1 MFYAHFVLSKKG
13 PLARIWLAAH
23 WDKKLTK
30 AHVFETNV
38 SSCVDSIMHPK
49 VKLAL
54 RTSGHLL
61 LGVVRIHS
69 RKAKYLL
76 ADCNEAF
83 VKIKMAFRPG
93 VVDLPEENREAAFA
107 TITLP
112 EVFHDFDTSMPDFND
127 AEVQK
132 QFTLNQSRVE
142 DITMKEDLVN
152 FNLAQED
159 FGDLGFEDH
168 REIPR
173 GASSANDSV
182 YKQSDE
188 STMLADVSKGK
199 DATVDPSLDKPMD
212 MGLEEQL
219 RNDAFG
225 AEMGMGDGIL
235 GEEFMNEGGNL
246 FEEQPEIQT
255 GEPAIGQNIEP
266 PEGAAEDTDDEDK
279 EKEPQPQ
286 PQEQLAQQAE
296 AAKPQQE
303 EAKEAAAAAA
313 AAAPNMVPET
323 SQANPDGTFIQ
334 PPAAA
339 DQTTLVQNEDM
350 EFALQPIVDVTGVKE
365 NRQKRK
371 RKLVVDEVK
380 ELAGDLI
387 KSQLKDTSDIVT
399 SLDLAPPTKKLMLWK
414 ETGGA
419 EKLFGLPGRLHNS
432 KRILVIFTRN
442 LQTDIPRDAKRQR
455 RLPPAHVDETEVPRD
470 PISDP
475 LADVSVAS
483 RISTAPLPVEEEQHP
498 VATMQEENQPS
509 TSQVEP
515 PQQQQ
520 DFPFMSGRRGSASSS
535 DGDFGGDDIFDGGFD
550 DDDDDDVPPLRGDQ
564 REEEPVPEE
573 ASNVFAN
580 EEEEEIEAE
589 EGEDEE
595 KHHERV
601 LNKRAH
607 SMLMGINKLL
617 QHSDTVSFN
626 EVTQKLNR
634 KQVASKFYSLLVL
647 KKQQAVEVSQED
659 SFADIVIS
667 RGVLMSD
674 ML

>member
-30 AHVFETNV
+30 AHVYETNV

-112 EVFHDFDTSMPDFND
+112 EVFHDFDTSIPDFND
-127 AEVQK
+127 VEVQK
-132 QFTLNQSRVE
+132 QFSLNQSRVE

-152 FNLAQED
+152 INLGQED
-159 FGDLGFEDH
+159 FGDLGFDD
-168 REIPR
+168 REMLR
-173 GASSANDSV
+173 EASATNESV

-188 STMLADVSKGK
+188 SGMLADGSKNK
-199 DATVDPSLDKPMD
+199 EATIDQSMDKPMD
-212 MGLEEQL
+212 MGLEEQF
-219 RNDAFG
+219 RNDGFG

-246 FEEQPEIQT
+246 FEEQPEIQA
-255 GEPAIGQNIEP
+255 GEPVIGQNVEP
-266 PEGAAEDTDDEDK
+266 PPGAAEDTDDE
-279 EKEPQPQ
+279 EKEPEPQ
-286 PQEQLAQQAE
+286 KAP
-296 AAKPQQE
+296 
-303 EAKEAAAAAA
+303 AAAQAVPGQEGQVKATGQEA
-313 AAAPNMVPET
+313 VPEDTQAT
-323 SQANPDGTFIQ
+323 SNATLMQ

-339 DQTTLVQNEDM
+339 DQTTLVQNEEM

-365 NRQKRK
+365 SRQKRK

-432 KRILVIFTRN
+432 KRILVVFARN
-442 LQTDIPRDAKRQR
+442 LQTDIPRDVKRQR
-455 RLPPAHVDETEVPRD
+455 RLPPVPLEEPEVQRD
-470 PISDP
+470 LLSESLGDIS
-475 LADVSVAS
+475 LAS
-483 RISTAPLPVEEEQHP
+483 RISTAPLPVEEERPQQTP
-498 VATMQEENQPS
+498 IDSQPG
-509 TSQVEP
+509 TSSVDPP

-520 DFPFMSGRRGSASSS
+520 DFSFMSGRRGSASSS
-535 DGDFGGDDIFDGGFD
+535 DGDYGGDDPFDGGYED
-550 DDDDDDVPPLRGDQ
+550 DDDDIPSIKGDQ
-564 REEEPVPEE
+564 PEEPVQEE

-580 EEEEEIEAE
+580 EVEEDVEAE

-607 SMLMGINKLL
+607 SMLMGINRLL
-617 QHSDTVSFN
+617 QQSDTVSFN
-626 EVTQKLNR
+626 EVTRKLNR

-647 KKQQAVEVSQED
+647 KKQQAVEVAQED

-667 RGVLMSD
+667 RGVLMAD

>member
-30 AHVFETNV
+30 AHVYETNV

-112 EVFHDFDTSMPDFND
+112 EVFHDFDTSIPDFND
-127 AEVQK
+127 VEVQK
-132 QFTLNQSRVE
+132 QFSLNQSRVE

-152 FNLAQED
+152 INLGQED
-159 FGDLGFEDH
+159 FGDLGFDD
-168 REIPR
+168 REMLR
-173 GASSANDSV
+173 EASAANDST

-188 STMLADVSKGK
+188 STLLADGSKTK
-199 DATVDPSLDKPMD
+199 EAPIDASMDKPMD
-212 MGLEEQL
+212 MGLEEQF
-219 RNDAFG
+219 RNDGFG

-235 GEEFMNEGGNL
+235 GDEFMNEGGNL
-246 FEEQPEIQT
+246 FEEQPEIQA
-255 GEPAIGQNIEP
+255 GEPVVVQNVEP
-266 PEGAAEDTDDEDK
+266 PPGAAEDTDDE
-279 EKEPQPQ
+279 EKEPEPPKAPVVPATPTPQ
-286 PQEQLAQQAE
+286 DGQI
-296 AAKPQQE
+296 K
-303 EAKEAAAAAA
+303 
-313 AAAPNMVPET
+313 AAAPATAPEGAPPISDAT
-323 SQANPDGTFIQ
+323 LMQ

-365 NRQKRK
+365 SRQKRK

-432 KRILVIFTRN
+432 KRILVVFARN
-442 LQTDIPRDAKRQR
+442 LQTDIPRDVKRQR
-455 RLPPAHVDETEVPRD
+455 RLPPPVPLEEPEVQRD
-470 PISDP
+470 ILSESLGDISLSSRLSAAP
-475 LADVSVAS
+475 L
-483 RISTAPLPVEEEQHP
+483 LPVEEERPQQTP
-498 VATMQEENQPS
+498 ADSQPG
-509 TSQVEP
+509 TSSIDQPP

-520 DFPFMSGRRGSASSS
+520 DFSFMSGRRGSASSS
-535 DGDFGGDDIFDGGFD
+535 DGDYGGDDPFDGGYDDGD
-550 DDDDDDVPPLRGDQ
+550 DDIPSIKGDDH
-564 REEEPVPEE
+564 EEPVPEE

-580 EEEEEIEAE
+580 EVEEDVEAE

-617 QHSDTVSFN
+617 QQGETVSFT
-626 EVTQKLNR
+626 EVTRKLNR

-647 KKQQAVEVSQED
+647 KKQQAVEVGQEG

-667 RGVLMSD
+667 RGVLMAD